1 MVPVTTKQKPSCLG
15 SKTQCLRSKSHSNL
29 RILHHGHEGLQVGHG
44 SLLQVR
50 KPLGNGASTNNK
62 IGISGGSRADW
73 SWIYD
78 SWVDCWLH
86 WWILG
91 FMGDI
96 TITFKGIVSQQTARG
111 GLTGFSWLSYCR
123 IKSTCGRTCVMPPQI
138 CLTEKMRHTSPNMI
152 LSDDMNIYF
161 RKIIIINWILGKP
174 WKTYV
179 RTAAILDPRWIQGN
193 CLSCLVIRGRF
204 TAVPRCSWISALNI
218 PQKVI
223 AKKGRKVIYLL
234 SIPGCSFSIFLGL
247 ARKSYQSPR

>member
-15 SKTQCLRSKSHSNL
+15 SKTPCLRSKSHSNL

-91 FMGDI
+91 FMGNI
-96 TITFKGIVSQQTARG
+96 TITFKGIVSQQTSRG
-111 GLTGFSWLSYCR
+111 CLTGFSWLSYCR
-123 IKSTCGRTCVMPPQI
+123 IKSTCGRTCVMPPKYVWLKKWCIPPPIWYYQ
-138 CLTEKMRHTSPNMI
+138 MI
-152 LSDDMNIYF
+152 WTFNS
-161 RKIIIINWILGKP
+161 GK
-174 WKTYV
+174 W
-179 RTAAILDPRWIQGN
+179 
-193 CLSCLVIRGRF
+193 
-204 TAVPRCSWISALNI
+204 
-218 PQKVI
+218 
-223 AKKGRKVIYLL
+223 
-234 SIPGCSFSIFLGL
+234 
-247 ARKSYQSPR
+247 